1 MSNIIINNNIIDE
14 NNFQNELNQ
23 LSLYINKNTQTMIN
37 LIKFFQEIYLKN
49 LNYYQSINN
58 IINSFFDEKKLLESQ
73 NQLEQNLN
81 FFYQITLIYLK
92 NFKENLIENFNNKI
106 IIPLNEEKKI
116 VENNN
121 NILLNSLKTINNRY
135 KEIKKDLLK
144 IQKKYFIS
152 CKNLSNN
159 NLINNYFKYK
169 NKNDLILYKYQI
181 KNSNNI
187 YNKININYDKYL
199 LLLRDNEKKRL
210 NFFKNLFNNYNMIN
224 SNYINNFNEYN
235 IQIKNKFDLW
245 NIENDI
251 NSFNEDFNFYNNNN
265 NNNNRIK
272 MEEVINYNN
281 NNENILNEKLK
292 YFNINNNNFS
302 YIYNKFFNNN
312 NINYKEENNQKIIIE
327 TFIKILDNNN
337 NEELS
342 LELICLINNLI
353 IEDKNFSTLFL
364 KLFIDSHKNLINN
377 INYHQIYNLNN
388 FYHFSNILK
397 NILYNFP
404 FFNLNSNDNDNNN
417 NDFICNL
424 SSAIIFISQR
434 TFYYDLNSN
443 KILFLSGIISKD
455 SLFQKYFFWKNIIE
469 FKLKIKLNAIKKK
482 ISIFI
487 QEDKIKGKKYNNNNN
502 KNNNINF
509 KKNEFVLLIDFTNFE
524 KIENNYQIYF
534 IENSKE
540 QLKNILFEII
550 PSFINFNFDL
560 SNSNNLISNICN
572 RFNIDNEYLNH
583 YINYLNINKYSVKK
597 IYNLKHD
604 DYNNKINFII
614 NSKNNHNKINNNII
628 KDNSINNNLNLKQ
641 KLIILKSS
649 IKYLPF
655 SSLISLLLLSKEF
668 TIKLKKTVYKYILN
682 THKNIPIKT
691 HINIWKIL
699 LQTSKIQSQYNY
711 NLNKEK
717 ANNIEYDKLS
727 NCDYNIIDLD
737 CQRTQFENN
746 NEENKKKMNNILK
759 TFAFTLPDINYCQGM
774 NFIIAFFLKF
784 IENEEEIF
792 YLFLSMFVNTNFSKI
807 FYKDLI
813 KLNNYLEIL
822 NKLIEIFLP
831 VVYIHLK
838 NNKINN
844 NFYASAWLITLFTN
858 TMIKNKNIKVLIKI
872 FDCFFCDEWKFIFNL
887 ILLLFKKNQN
897 KILSLKN
904 ENLMKFLNNEI
915 YLNDFY
921 NEDEKILDNFIL
933 EIGEIKFVKN
943 ELINNIKKFLYFE
956 EREKER
962 KKVLTN
968 NNNNNNNN

>member
-1 MSNIIINNNIIDE
+1 MSNIIINNNVIDE

-23 LSLYINKNTQTMIN
+23 LSLYIKKNTQTMIN

-224 SNYINNFNEYN
+224 SNYINNFNEFN
-235 IQIKNKFDLW
+235 NQIKNKFDSW
-245 NIENDI
+245 NIENDF
-251 NSFNEDFNFYNNNN
+251 NYFNEDFNYYNNN

-272 MEEVINYNN
+272 NEEVINYNN
-281 NNENILNEKLK
+281 TNENILNEKLK

-302 YIYNKFFNNN
+302 YIYNKFFNNNN

-342 LELICLINNLI
+342 LELICFINNLI

-377 INYHQIYNLNN
+377 NNYHQIYNLNN

-404 FFNLNSNDNDNNN
+404 FFNFNSNNNDNNNN

-434 TFYYDLNSN
+434 TYYLDLNSN
-443 KILFLSGIISKD
+443 KILFLSGIISKN

-482 ISIFI
+482 ISILI

-502 KNNNINF
+502 KNNNINL

-540 QLKNILFEII
+540 QLKHILFEII

-560 SNSNNLISNICN
+560 SNSNDLISNVCN

-583 YINYLNINKYSVKK
+583 YLNYLNINKYSVKK
-597 IYNLKHD
+597 FYNLKHD
-604 DYNNKINFII
+604 DYNNKINLII
-614 NSKNNHNKINNNII
+614 NSTNNHNKINNNII
-628 KDNSINNNLNLKQ
+628 KDISINNNLNLKQ

-649 IKYLPF
+649 LKYLPF
-655 SSLISLLLLSKEF
+655 SSLNSLLLLSKEF

-691 HINIWKIL
+691 HIKIWKIL

-717 ANNIEYDKLS
+717 VNNIKYDKLS

-746 NEENKKKMNNILK
+746 NEQNKKKMNNILK

-813 KLNNYLEIL
+813 KLNNYIEIL
-822 NKLIEIFLP
+822 DKLIEIFLP
-831 VVYIHLK
+831 VVYVHLK
-838 NNKINN
+838 NNKINH

-858 TMIKNKNIKVLIKI
+858 TMNKNKNIKVLIKI

-887 ILLLFKKNQN
+887 IILLFKKNQN

-933 EIGEIKFVKN
+933 EIGEIKIVKN

-968 NNNNNNNN
+968 NNNN

>member
-116 VENNN
+116 LENNN

-152 CKNLSNN
+152 YKNLSNN

-210 NFFKNLFNNYNMIN
+210 NFFKNLFNNYNLIN

-235 IQIKNKFDLW
+235 IQIKNKFDSW

-281 NNENILNEKLK
+281 NNENVLNEKLK

-312 NINYKEENNQKIIIE
+312 NINYKEENSQKIIIE

-353 IEDKNFSTLFL
+353 IEDKNYSTLFL

-377 INYHQIYNLNN
+377 NNYHQINNLNN

-417 NDFICNL
+417 DFICNL

-434 TFYYDLNSN
+434 TFYFDLNSN

-455 SLFQKYFFWKNIIE
+455 SLFQKYFF
-469 FKLKIKLNAIKKK
+469 
-482 ISIFI
+482 
-487 QEDKIKGKKYNNNNN
+487 
-502 KNNNINF
+502 
-509 KKNEFVLLIDFTNFE
+509 
-524 KIENNYQIYF
+524 
-534 IENSKE
+534 
-540 QLKNILFEII
+540 
-550 PSFINFNFDL
+550 
-560 SNSNNLISNICN
+560 
-572 RFNIDNEYLNH
+572 
-583 YINYLNINKYSVKK
+583 
-597 IYNLKHD
+597 
-604 DYNNKINFII
+604 
-614 NSKNNHNKINNNII
+614 
-628 KDNSINNNLNLKQ
+628 
-641 KLIILKSS
+641 
-649 IKYLPF
+649 
-655 SSLISLLLLSKEF
+655 
-668 TIKLKKTVYKYILN
+668 
-682 THKNIPIKT
+682 
-691 HINIWKIL
+691 
-699 LQTSKIQSQYNY
+699 
-711 NLNKEK
+711 
-717 ANNIEYDKLS
+717 
-727 NCDYNIIDLD
+727 
-737 CQRTQFENN
+737 
-746 NEENKKKMNNILK
+746 
-759 TFAFTLPDINYCQGM
+759 
-774 NFIIAFFLKF
+774 
-784 IENEEEIF
+784 
-792 YLFLSMFVNTNFSKI
+792 
-807 FYKDLI
+807 
-813 KLNNYLEIL
+813 
-822 NKLIEIFLP
+822 
-831 VVYIHLK
+831 
-838 NNKINN
+838 
-844 NFYASAWLITLFTN
+844 
-858 TMIKNKNIKVLIKI
+858 
-872 FDCFFCDEWKFIFNL
+872 
-887 ILLLFKKNQN
+887 
-897 KILSLKN
+897 
-904 ENLMKFLNNEI
+904 
-915 YLNDFY
+915 
-921 NEDEKILDNFIL
+921 
-933 EIGEIKFVKN
+933 
-943 ELINNIKKFLYFE
+943 
-956 EREKER
+956 
-962 KKVLTN
+962 
-968 NNNNNNNN
+968 

>member
-1 MSNIIINNNIIDE
+1 
-14 NNFQNELNQ
+14 
-23 LSLYINKNTQTMIN
+23 MIN
-37 LIKFFQEIYLKN
+37 
-49 LNYYQSINN
+49 
-58 IINSFFDEKKLLESQ
+58 
-73 NQLEQNLN
+73 
-81 FFYQITLIYLK
+81 
-92 NFKENLIENFNNKI
+92 
-106 IIPLNEEKKI
+106 
-116 VENNN
+116 
-121 NILLNSLKTINNRY
+121 RY
-135 KEIKKDLLK
+135 
-144 IQKKYFIS
+144 
-152 CKNLSNN
+152 
-159 NLINNYFKYK
+159 
-169 NKNDLILYKYQI
+169 
-181 KNSNNI
+181 
-187 YNKININYDKYL
+187 
-199 LLLRDNEKKRL
+199 
-210 NFFKNLFNNYNMIN
+210 
-224 SNYINNFNEYN
+224 YINNFNEFN
-235 IQIKNKFDLW
+235 NQIKNKFDSW
-245 NIENDI
+245 NIENDF
-251 NSFNEDFNFYNNNN
+251 NYFNEDFNYYNNN

-272 MEEVINYNN
+272 NEEVINYNN
-281 NNENILNEKLK
+281 TNENILNEKLK

-302 YIYNKFFNNN
+302 YIYNKFFNNNN

-342 LELICLINNLI
+342 LELICFINNLI

-377 INYHQIYNLNN
+377 NNYHQIYNLNN

-404 FFNLNSNDNDNNN
+404 FFNFNSNNNDNNNN

-434 TFYYDLNSN
+434 TYYLDLNSN
-443 KILFLSGIISKD
+443 KILFLSGIISKN

-482 ISIFI
+482 ISILI

-502 KNNNINF
+502 KNNNINL

-540 QLKNILFEII
+540 QLKHILFEII

-560 SNSNNLISNICN
+560 SNSNDLISNVCN

-583 YINYLNINKYSVKK
+583 YLNYLNINKYSIKK

-604 DYNNKINFII
+604 DYNNKINLII
-614 NSKNNHNKINNNII
+614 NSTNNHNKINNNII

-649 IKYLPF
+649 LKYLPF
-655 SSLISLLLLSKEF
+655 SSLNSLLLLSKEF

-691 HINIWKIL
+691 HIKIWKIL

-717 ANNIEYDKLS
+717 VNNIKYDKLS

-746 NEENKKKMNNILK
+746 NEQNKKKMNNILK

-822 NKLIEIFLP
+822 DKLIEIFLP
-831 VVYIHLK
+831 VVYVHLK
-838 NNKINN
+838 NNKINH

-858 TMIKNKNIKVLIKI
+858 TMNKNKNIKVLIKI

-887 ILLLFKKNQN
+887 IILLFKKNQN

-933 EIGEIKFVKN
+933 EIGEIKIVKN

-968 NNNNNNNN
+968 NNNN

>member
-23 LSLYINKNTQTMIN
+23 LSLYIKKNTQTMIN

-169 NKNDLILYKYQI
+169 NNNDLILYKYQI

-224 SNYINNFNEYN
+224 SNYINNFNEFN
-235 IQIKNKFDLW
+235 NQIKNKFDSW
-245 NIENDI
+245 NIENDF
-251 NSFNEDFNFYNNNN
+251 NYFNEDFNFYNNNN
-265 NNNNRIK
+265 NNNRIK
-272 MEEVINYNN
+272 NEEVINYNN
-281 NNENILNEKLK
+281 TNENILNEKLK

-302 YIYNKFFNNN
+302 YIYNKFFNNNN

-342 LELICLINNLI
+342 LELICFINNLI

-377 INYHQIYNLNN
+377 NNYHQIYNLNN

-404 FFNLNSNDNDNNN
+404 FFNFNSNNNDNNNN

-434 TFYYDLNSN
+434 TYYLDLNSN
-443 KILFLSGIISKD
+443 KILFLSGIISKN

-482 ISIFI
+482 ISILI
-487 QEDKIKGKKYNNNNN
+487 QEDKIKGKKYNNN
-502 KNNNINF
+502 KNNNINL

-540 QLKNILFEII
+540 QLKHILFEII

-560 SNSNNLISNICN
+560 SNSNDLISNVCN

-583 YINYLNINKYSVKK
+583 YLNYLNINKYSVKK

-604 DYNNKINFII
+604 DYNNNKINLII
-614 NSKNNHNKINNNII
+614 NSTNNHNKLNNNII
-628 KDNSINNNLNLKQ
+628 KDNSINLNLKQ

-649 IKYLPF
+649 LKYLPF
-655 SSLISLLLLSKEF
+655 SSLNSLLLLSKEF
-668 TIKLKKTVYKYILN
+668 TIKLKKIVYKHILN
-682 THKNIPIKT
+682 TNKNIPIKT
-691 HINIWKIL
+691 HIKIWKIL

-737 CQRTQFENN
+737 CQRTKFENN

-784 IENEEEIF
+784 IENEEEIY

-813 KLNNYLEIL
+813 KLNYYLDL
-822 NKLIEIFLP
+822 LDKLIEIFLP

-933 EIGEIKFVKN
+933 EIGEIKIVKN

-968 NNNNNNNN
+968 NNNN

>member
-312 NINYKEENNQKIIIE
+312 NINYKEENSQKIIIE

-342 LELICLINNLI
+342 FELICLINNLI

-482 ISIFI
+482 ISILI
-487 QEDKIKGKKYNNNNN
+487 QEDKIKGKKYNNNN
-502 KNNNINF
+502 KNNNINL
-509 KKNEFVLLIDFTNFE
+509 KKNEFVLLVDFTNFE

-560 SNSNNLISNICN
+560 SNSNDLISNICN

-668 TIKLKKTVYKYILN
+668 TIKLKKTVYKHILN

-968 NNNNNNNN
+968 NNNNNNN

>member
-1 MSNIIINNNIIDE
+1 MSNIIINNNVIDE

-23 LSLYINKNTQTMIN
+23 LSLYIKKNTQTMIN

-224 SNYINNFNEYN
+224 SNYINNFNEFN
-235 IQIKNKFDLW
+235 NQIKNKFDSW
-245 NIENDI
+245 NIENDF
-251 NSFNEDFNFYNNNN
+251 NYFNEDFNYYNNN

-272 MEEVINYNN
+272 NEEVINYNN
-281 NNENILNEKLK
+281 TNENILNEKLK

-302 YIYNKFFNNN
+302 YIYNKFFNNNN

-342 LELICLINNLI
+342 LELICFINNLI

-404 FFNLNSNDNDNNN
+404 FFNFNSNNNDNNNN

-434 TFYYDLNSN
+434 TYYLDLNSN
-443 KILFLSGIISKD
+443 KILFLSGIISKN

-482 ISIFI
+482 ISILI
-487 QEDKIKGKKYNNNNN
+487 QEDKIKGKKYNNNN
-502 KNNNINF
+502 KNNNINL

-540 QLKNILFEII
+540 QLKHILFEII

-560 SNSNNLISNICN
+560 SNSNDLISNVCN

-583 YINYLNINKYSVKK
+583 YLNYLNINKYSVKK

-604 DYNNKINFII
+604 DYNNKINLII
-614 NSKNNHNKINNNII
+614 NSTNNHNKINNNII

-649 IKYLPF
+649 LKYLPF
-655 SSLISLLLLSKEF
+655 SSLNSLLLLSKEF

-691 HINIWKIL
+691 LIKIWKIL

-717 ANNIEYDKLS
+717 VNNIKYDKLS

-746 NEENKKKMNNILK
+746 NEQNKKKMNNILK

-838 NNKINN
+838 KNKINN

-933 EIGEIKFVKN
+933 EIGEIKIVKN

-968 NNNNNNNN
+968 NNNN

>member
-1 MSNIIINNNIIDE
+1 MSNIIINNNVIDE

-23 LSLYINKNTQTMIN
+23 LSLYIKKNTQTMIN

-116 VENNN
+116 LENNN

-224 SNYINNFNEYN
+224 SNYINNFNEFN
-235 IQIKNKFDLW
+235 NQIKNKFDSW
-245 NIENDI
+245 NIENDF
-251 NSFNEDFNFYNNNN
+251 NYFNEDFNYYNNN

-272 MEEVINYNN
+272 NEEVINYNN
-281 NNENILNEKLK
+281 TNENILNEKLK

-312 NINYKEENNQKIIIE
+312 NINYKEENSQKIIIE

-342 LELICLINNLI
+342 LELICFINDLI

-404 FFNLNSNDNDNNN
+404 FFNFNSNNNDNNNN

-434 TFYYDLNSN
+434 TYYLDLNSN

-455 SLFQKYFFWKNIIE
+455 SLFQKYLFWKNIIE
-469 FKLKIKLNAIKKK
+469 FKLKIKLNTIKKK
-482 ISIFI
+482 ISILI
-487 QEDKIKGKKYNNNNN
+487 QEDKIKGKKYNNNN
-502 KNNNINF
+502 KNNNINL

-604 DYNNKINFII
+604 DYNNKINLII
-614 NSKNNHNKINNNII
+614 NSTNNHNNFNNNII

-649 IKYLPF
+649 LKYLPF
-655 SSLISLLLLSKEF
+655 SSLNSLLLLSKEF
-668 TIKLKKTVYKYILN
+668 TFKLKKTVYKHILN

-858 TMIKNKNIKVLIKI
+858 TMNKNKNIKVLIKI

-968 NNNNNNNN
+968 NNNNNNNNN

>member
-23 LSLYINKNTQTMIN
+23 LSLYIKKNTQTMIN

-169 NKNDLILYKYQI
+169 NNNDLILYKYQI

-224 SNYINNFNEYN
+224 SNYINNFNEFN
-235 IQIKNKFDLW
+235 NQIKNKFDSW
-245 NIENDI
+245 NIENDF
-251 NSFNEDFNFYNNNN
+251 NYFNEDFNFYNNNN
-265 NNNNRIK
+265 NNNRIK
-272 MEEVINYNN
+272 NEEVINYNN
-281 NNENILNEKLK
+281 TNENILNEKLK

-302 YIYNKFFNNN
+302 YIYNKFFNNNN

-342 LELICLINNLI
+342 LELICFINNLI

-377 INYHQIYNLNN
+377 NNYHQIYNLNN

-404 FFNLNSNDNDNNN
+404 FFNFNSNNNDNNNN

-434 TFYYDLNSN
+434 TYYLDLNSN
-443 KILFLSGIISKD
+443 KILFLSGIISKN

-482 ISIFI
+482 ISILI
-487 QEDKIKGKKYNNNNN
+487 QEDKIKGKKYNNN
-502 KNNNINF
+502 KNNNINL

-540 QLKNILFEII
+540 QLKHILFEII

-560 SNSNNLISNICN
+560 SNSNDLISNVCN

-583 YINYLNINKYSVKK
+583 YLNYLNINKYSVKK

-604 DYNNKINFII
+604 DYNNNKINLII
-614 NSKNNHNKINNNII
+614 NSTNNHNKLNNNII
-628 KDNSINNNLNLKQ
+628 KDNSINLNLKQ

-649 IKYLPF
+649 LKYLPF
-655 SSLISLLLLSKEF
+655 SSLNSLLLLSKEF
-668 TIKLKKTVYKYILN
+668 TIKLKKIIYKHILN

-691 HINIWKIL
+691 HIKIWKIL

-737 CQRTQFENN
+737 CQRTKFENN

-784 IENEEEIF
+784 IENEEEIY

-813 KLNNYLEIL
+813 KLNYYLDL
-822 NKLIEIFLP
+822 LDKLIEIFLP

-858 TMIKNKNIKVLIKI
+858 TMNKNKNIKVLIKI

-933 EIGEIKFVKN
+933 EIGEIKIVKN

-968 NNNNNNNN
+968 NNNN